1 MVACSDHVTIH
12 GDVHVQRPQHGVI
25 LQQVREGCGVGQ
37 VVGRHYL
44 DPPTR
49 LPCAPHGRSGVD
61 GPPEVAPDPAKPI
74 DPHPDSH
81 RRILLIVSLTCPA
94 ARGTLPP
101 GPNPTPKCAL
111 PGRAAARGGFW
122 IRPPRITCPTR
133 SKLPVRIAPMC
144 S

>member
-1 MVACSDHVTIH
+1 MLK
-12 GDVHVQRPQHGVI
+12 R
-25 LQQVREGCGVGQ
+25 LGVGGG
-37 VVGRHYL
+37 VGVFLARPYL
-44 DPPTR
+44 DPPPR

-94 ARGTLPP
+94 ARGRLPP
-101 GPNPTPKCAL
+101 GPNPTPKRGL
-111 PGRAAARGGFW
+111 PVRTAARGGFC
-122 IRPPRITCPTR
+122 IRPLRLTSAAR
-133 SKLPVRIAPMC
+133 RKLPARTAPMT